1 MSIHVTVGPKP
12 TTHPFYGKGSKQ
24 CYYINGVAGAPLN
37 LVAEKEYTFIIDTL
51 GHPFYFTTS
60 ESGGSEDNNGLSGFP
75 STDRGTV
82 KFTIPSSYP
91 NYFYYQ
97 CHIHTYMGASAYKST
112 KQNRDT
118 FYFRGATRELT
129 VPSGRHVYV
138 TDQAGIVYGCDL
150 DDKQSNICPYH
161 MKY

>member
-75 STDRGTV
+75 PTDRGTV

-91 NYFYYQ
+91 SYFYYN
-97 CHIHTYMGASAYKST
+97 CHVHTYMGASVYKPT
-112 KQNRDT
+112 TQNYND
-118 FYFRGATRELT
+118 FYFKGDTRELS
-129 VPSGRHVYV
+129 SGSYIYV
-138 TDQAGIVYGCDL
+138 TDQAGIVYQCES
-150 DDKQSNICPYH
+150 DKGDSNVCPYH
-161 MKY
+161 MKF